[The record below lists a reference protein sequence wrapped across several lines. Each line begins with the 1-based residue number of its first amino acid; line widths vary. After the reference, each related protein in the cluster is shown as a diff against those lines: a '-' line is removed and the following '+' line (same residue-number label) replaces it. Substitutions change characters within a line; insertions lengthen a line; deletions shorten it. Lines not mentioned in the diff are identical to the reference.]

1 MALPRLGHTLA
12 RSKPGGWSSVALIP
26 MLQVRRNALCLSP
39 KLLHMFRLWIW
50 GRSWTNMP
58 RGRTTTCRS
67 QEVAT
72 TWVGEEH
79 NKRTSFRFFFSTIF
93 FVMSFVGISWT
104 VYWFLFGSQFWDW
117 PIHCWMNPSVFVY
130 LTTSNRGPTVQVL
143 TVLGWFG
150 FWHNNLERNSLPN
163 LAQIIFSWCWTNE
176 ISIWPAMKL
185 WVNEFQ

>member
-1 MALPRLGHTLA
+1 MRFVFLPNFCTCSACEFEAEAEQTCHAEERPHAAVKRLRPLESV
-12 RSKPGGWSSVALIP
+12 RSITKGPLSV
-26 MLQVRRNALCLSP
+26 
-39 KLLHMFRLWIW
+39 
-50 GRSWTNMP
+50 
-58 RGRTTTCRS
+58 
-67 QEVAT
+67 
-72 TWVGEEH
+72 
-79 NKRTSFRFFFSTIF
+79 FFFSTIF

-163 LAQIIFSWCWTNE
+163 LAQVIFNWCWTNE